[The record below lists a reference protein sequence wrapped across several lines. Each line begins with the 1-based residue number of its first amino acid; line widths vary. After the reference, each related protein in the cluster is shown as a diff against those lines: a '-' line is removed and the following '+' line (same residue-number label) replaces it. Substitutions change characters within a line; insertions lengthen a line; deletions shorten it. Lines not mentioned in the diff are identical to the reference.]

1 MKNKVI
7 PIFYCWILSLFI
19 LGCNASTN
27 KTIYKDRSTHT
38 WMIDTQAQW
47 LQYREKSTHLEIKD
61 GFASMNT
68 IECSYKSTL
77 MQFEHKRSA
86 ESIVFK
92 QSDLWQNWQPID
104 NIGPENLRDA
114 PVILSLGDG
123 NVWLFGMYGGKG
135 RKNKEKIEPDFKAE
149 KIQIQGYEMPL
160 WTTPFANQY
169 DAAGGLKEKKGGYH
183 AWHSK
188 DMKTWI
194 HHGAV
199 TEKFSRWVTTAE
211 YVDGKFYIYYDYPND
226 QDPHLYIDDDLTDGL
241 PGLNKGL
248 AFADPSDGSDCTF
261 IRDKDGRFHVIYED
275 WSPINARKRSW
286 DSPLAGHAI
295 SDDGIK
301 DFKIVAP
308 AIDNRTEATG
318 EIATYKHPHWMQHPD
333 FNTDIAQYN
342 VHEPEQEAYG
352 DWAAICI
359 GKQYYLFGDFDPVGG
374 HTMSVGWFTSPSLDK
389 PFTWCD
395 NIGKGHPDPDVCFHN
410 GNFYLVTQQQI
421 DYISPGPWVQ
431 EVSARV
437 GVDTDNDGKIN
448 EWSNW
453 QTVKES
459 YDHLKGF
466 AKHVSRS
473 AAAIHLKALPPGY
486 AFQFEF
492 KMKDSTQNKSKP
504 IMDKVSLIFE
514 N

>member
-19 LGCNASTN
+19 LGCNASAN
-27 KTIYKDRSTHT
+27 ETIDKDRSTHT

-199 TEKFSRWVTTAE
+199 PIRLMGLTA
-211 YVDGKFYIYYDYPND
+211 
-226 QDPHLYIDDDLTDGL
+226 HLY
-241 PGLNKGL
+241 
-248 AFADPSDGSDCTF
+248 
-261 IRDKDGRFHVIYED
+261 VIKMAVFMLFMKTGVQ
-275 WSPINARKRSW
+275 SM
-286 DSPLAGHAI
+286 HA
-295 SDDGIK
+295 
-301 DFKIVAP
+301 
-308 AIDNRTEATG
+308 
-318 EIATYKHPHWMQHPD
+318 
-333 FNTDIAQYN
+333 N
-342 VHEPEQEAYG
+342 VHG
-352 DWAAICI
+352 I
-359 GKQYYLFGDFDPVGG
+359 LHLPV
-374 HTMSVGWFTSPSLDK
+374 MLSVMMGSK
-389 PFTWCD
+389 
-395 NIGKGHPDPDVCFHN
+395 
-410 GNFYLVTQQQI
+410 
-421 DYISPGPWVQ
+421 IS
-431 EVSARV
+431 
-437 GVDTDNDGKIN
+437 K
-448 EWSNW
+448 
-453 QTVKES
+453 
-459 YDHLKGF
+459 
-466 AKHVSRS
+466 
-473 AAAIHLKALPPGY
+473 
-486 AFQFEF
+486 
-492 KMKDSTQNKSKP
+492 
-504 IMDKVSLIFE
+504 
-514 N
+514 